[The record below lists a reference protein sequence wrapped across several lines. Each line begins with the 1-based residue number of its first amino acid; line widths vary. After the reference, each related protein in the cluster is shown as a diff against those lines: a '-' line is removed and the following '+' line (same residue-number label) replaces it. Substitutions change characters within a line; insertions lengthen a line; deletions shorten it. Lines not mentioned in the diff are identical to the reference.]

1 MKTSFSTK
9 NTDAV
14 IATLEAK
21 LRLKRHKVDRLRGM
35 LWHLETECERL
46 EGEIRRRSC

>member
-1 MKTSFSTK
+1 MKTSFSSR

-21 LRLKRHKVDRLRGM
+21 LRLKRHKVERLRGT
-35 LWHLETECERL
+35 LRHLESECERL
-46 EGEIRRRSC
+46 EGEIRRRGS